1 MAWPRWTGDAG
12 PALDGATEKRPVA
25 VDLGIDGR
33 VALVTASSRGLGF
46 ASAEA
51 LAAEGVRVVVSAR
64 GPESLEQAE
73 HQLRASGAEVFGVV
87 ADITDP
93 HVPERLVTAAVER
106 FGRLDI
112 VVANAGGPPPGRAL
126 EVDDDAIRAAV
137 EANLLS
143 AVRLVRAALPHMR
156 RETWGRICCI
166 SSYSI
171 VQPLPGLAL
180 SNTARVGLWAWAKT
194 AAADLAAEQSGI
206 TLNLAC
212 PGPHATERM
221 RQLAGSGGGSG
232 GPMGD
237 PADFGRVV
245 AFLCSRH
252 AAFINGAAVVVDGGA
267 TLAL

>member
-1 MAWPRWTGDAG
+1 
-12 PALDGATEKRPVA
+12 
-25 VDLGIDGR
+25 VDLGIEGR
-33 VALVTASSRGLGF
+33 VALVTASSRGLGR
-46 ASAEA
+46 ASAAA
-51 LAAEGVRVVVSAR
+51 LANEGVRVVVTAR
-64 GPESLEQAE
+64 GAESLDTAEQE
-73 HQLRASGAEVFGVV
+73 LRESGAEVFGIV
-87 ADITDP
+87 ADVTDP
-93 HVPERLVTAAVER
+93 EVPERLVTATVER
-106 FGRLDI
+106 FGQIDI

-126 EVDDDAIRAAV
+126 EIDDDGIRAAV

-143 AVRLVRAALPHMR
+143 SVRLVRAAVPHMR
-156 RETWGRICCI
+156 TRGWGRLCCI

-221 RQLAGSGGGSG
+221 RQLTGAAGGGG
-232 GPMGD
+232 GVMGD

-245 AFLCSRH
+245 AFLCSRQ
-252 AAFINGAAVVVDGGA
+252 AAFVNGAAIVVDGGA

>member
-1 MAWPRWTGDAG
+1 M
-12 PALDGATEKRPVA
+12 
-25 VDLGIDGR
+25 DLGIEGR
-33 VALVTASSRGLGF
+33 VALVTASSRGLGR
-46 ASAEA
+46 ASAAA
-51 LAAEGVRVVVSAR
+51 LAAEGARVVVNAR
-64 GPESLEQAE
+64 GAESLDEAEQE
-73 HQLRASGAEVFGVV
+73 LRAAGAEVFGIV
-87 ADITDP
+87 ADVTDP
-93 HVPERLVTAAVER
+93 EVPERLVTAAVEH
-106 FGRLDI
+106 FGQIDI
-112 VVANAGGPPPGRAL
+112 VVANAGGPPPGRSL

-143 AVRLVRAALPHMR
+143 SVRLVRAAVPHMR
-156 RETWGRICCI
+156 AQGWGRLCCL

-221 RQLAGSGGGSG
+221 RQLAGGAGGG

-252 AAFINGAAVVVDGGA
+252 ASFVNGAAIVVDGGT